1 MAEPIAIVAIIT
13 AVGALAT
20 ITFKYVRHSECLG
33 CFKCDTRTPPESPI
47 APPPPTVSNVACG
60 IANPAPQVHH
70 RSRKHGVS
78 EDVNDENNIEKE
90 IKETTIEID
99 V

>member
-47 APPPPTVSNVACG
+47 APPPTVSNVACG

-70 RSRKHGVS
+70 RNRKYGVS
-78 EDVNDENNIEKE
+78 EDENEENKSEFKLDIIEV
-90 IKETTIEID
+90 D

>member
-33 CFKCDTRTPPESPI
+33 CFKCDTRSPPESPI
-47 APPPPTVSNVACG
+47 APPPT
-60 IANPAPQVHH
+60 PQIHH
-70 RSRKHGVS
+70 RTHAK
-78 EDVNDENNIEKE
+78 EADE
-90 IKETTIEID
+90 IKSEFKLDIIEVD

>member
-33 CFKCDTRTPPESPI
+33 CFKCDTRTPPESPAAI
-47 APPPPTVSNVACG
+47 QAPAPAPPPTPQTHRQRKYAESDSEFDLQ
-60 IANPAPQVHH
+60 IA
-70 RSRKHGVS
+70 
-78 EDVNDENNIEKE
+78 EIE
-90 IKETTIEID
+90 

>member
-33 CFKCDTRTPPESPI
+33 CFKCDTRSPPESPAI
-47 APPPPTVSNVACG
+47 QAPPPT
-60 IANPAPQVHH
+60 PQIHN
-70 RSRKHGVS
+70 RSRKYAES
-78 EDVNDENNIEKE
+78 EDEQKNIEQD
-90 IKETTIEID
+90 IIEVD

>member
-33 CFKCDTRTPPESPI
+33 CFKCDTRSPPESPAI
-47 APPPPTVSNVACG
+47 QAPPPT
-60 IANPAPQVHH
+60 PQTHH
-70 RSRKHGVS
+70 RTHAK
-78 EDVNDENNIEKE
+78 EADE
-90 IKETTIEID
+90 IKSEFKLDIIEVD

>member
-33 CFKCDTRTPPESPI
+33 CFKCDTRTPPESPAI
-47 APPPPTVSNVACG
+47 QAPPPT
-60 IANPAPQVHH
+60 PQTHH
-70 RSRKHGVS
+70 ARQRKYAESDSAEETKS
-78 EDVNDENNIEKE
+78 EFKLDIIDTDV
-90 IKETTIEID
+90 
-99 V
+99 

>member
-33 CFKCDTRTPPESPI
+33 CFKCDTRTPPESPAI
-47 APPPPTVSNVACG
+47 QAPPPSP
-60 IANPAPQVHH
+60 IQHH
-70 RSRKHGVS
+70 ARQRKYAES
-78 EDVNDENNIEKE
+78 DDEV
-90 IKETTIEID
+90 KETTIEID

>member
-33 CFKCDTRTPPESPI
+33 CFKCDTRTPPESPAI
-47 APPPPTVSNVACG
+47 QAPPPT
-60 IANPAPQVHH
+60 PQTHH
-70 RSRKHGVS
+70 KSRKHGVS
-78 EDVNDENNIEKE
+78 EDENDENNIEKE
-90 IKETTIEID
+90 IKETTIEVD

>member
-33 CFKCDTRTPPESPI
+33 CFKCDTRTPPESPAI
-47 APPPPTVSNVACG
+47 QAPPPT
-60 IANPAPQVHH
+60 PQTHH
-70 RSRKHGVS
+70 KSRKHGVS
-78 EDVNDENNIEKE
+78 EDENDEQKSEFKLDIIEV
-90 IKETTIEID
+90 D

>member
-33 CFKCDTRTPPESPI
+33 CFKCDTRTPPESPAI
-47 APPPPTVSNVACG
+47 QAPPPTPHTHHKHKHDKDNSEFDLQ
-60 IANPAPQVHH
+60 IA
-70 RSRKHGVS
+70 
-78 EDVNDENNIEKE
+78 EIE
-90 IKETTIEID
+90 

>member
-33 CFKCDTRTPPESPI
+33 CFKCDTRTPPDSPAI
-47 APPPPTVSNVACG
+47 QAPPPSPER
-60 IANPAPQVHH
+60 HH
-70 RSRKHGVS
+70 ARQHK
-78 EDVNDENNIEKE
+78 NNIDDEV
-90 IKETTIEID
+90 KETTIEID